1 MTTNGHVPQSEWI
14 RAAVDRYEGHL
25 TRYAYRITRNLGRA
39 QEVVQETFLRLCR
52 ETSGELD
59 GRLGEWLFTV
69 CRNQAFDVY
78 RKERRMTTFTAE
90 QAEAVFADQAL
101 EPAARVDTSDEAS
114 RIQFFVDQLPGSQQE
129 VIRLKFQNGLSY
141 QEISKVTG
149 HSVSNVGF
157 LIHRGLKTV
166 RERMN
171 PPAIGD
177 EATRRATNASHS

>member
-1 MTTNGHVPQSEWI
+1 MATNGHAPRSEWI
-14 RAAVDRYEGHL
+14 RAAVDQYEGHL
-25 TRYAYRITRNLGRA
+25 TRYAFRITRNLERA

-52 ETSGELD
+52 ETAGELD

-90 QAEAVFADQAL
+90 QAEAVFSDHT
-101 EPAARVDTSDEAS
+101 PGPTAAVETSDEAS
-114 RIQFFVDQLPGSQQE
+114 RILFFIDQLPGPQQE
-129 VIRLKFQNGLSY
+129 VIRLKFQHGLSY
-141 QEISKVTG
+141 QQISQVTG

-166 RERMN
+166 RERMRPQAK
-171 PPAIGD
+171 PP
-177 EATRRATNASHS
+177 HL